1 MTQEQDL
8 ATIPVEAVPE
18 SAGAA
23 ILLEKALPDPV
34 EPASHPVQDP
44 EHQKNEKK
52 AIPWMEKIKSS
63 MRPSGERA
71 LALLKGLHARLP
83 EKYQAESPRHAWS
96 LLFDYLK
103 GRPSF
108 SIIVVIPTM
117 LAVLYFGL
125 MASNVYVTE
134 STFVLHSVSR
144 PSAST
149 GIGSF
154 LKGSGISGLNPADE
168 NLAAITAYITSR
180 DAMRELDEKL
190 DLKKQWSRWWID
202 PIQRFGAFSIRK
214 KYEYLYPYYKNHVT
228 AEMEKESNLCTL
240 TVRGFSAAQ
249 SLQINELL
257 LQGAERLVNR
267 LNERA
272 RQNMIDYAMREVE
285 VAQKMVKDASDKMTD
300 QAGKVAY
307 EAGPLAM
314 KDAQYQQ
321 LVLDREFAKEQLASA
336 MSSLQTARN
345 QAIRQDL
352 YLEVVSKPNLPDVA
366 MEPKRFH
373 NILSVLAVTL
383 LLWGGWT
390 LFIAGVKEHQ
400 Y

>member
-1 MTQEQDL
+1 
-8 ATIPVEAVPE
+8 
-18 SAGAA
+18 
-23 ILLEKALPDPV
+23 
-34 EPASHPVQDP
+34 
-44 EHQKNEKK
+44 
-52 AIPWMEKIKSS
+52 MEKPKSWS
-63 MRPSGERA
+63 TTLGNYFRRLIG
-71 LALLKGLHARLP
+71 GLSQRLP
-83 EKYQAESPRHAWS
+83 EKYRFDSPKQAASA
-96 LLFDYLK
+96 LFDYLK
-103 GRPSF
+103 DRPSF
-108 SIIVVIPTM
+108 SIIVVIPTT

-125 MASNVYVTE
+125 FASKIYVTE
-134 STFVLHSVSR
+134 STFVIHSVSQ
-144 PSAST
+144 PSATT
-149 GIGSF
+149 GISSF

-168 NLAAITAYITSR
+168 NLAAVTAFITSR
-180 DAMRELDEKL
+180 DAMKELDEKL

-202 PIQRFGAFSIRK
+202 PIQRFSVFSIQK
-214 KYEYLYPYYKNHVT
+214 KYEYLYPYYKKHVT

-240 TVRGFSAAQ
+240 TVRGFSAPQ

-257 LQGAERLVNR
+257 LQAAERLVNR

-272 RQNMIDYAMREVE
+272 RQNMIDYAKREVE
-285 VAQKMVKDASDKMTD
+285 SAQKMVKEASDKMTE

-307 EAGPLAM
+307 ESGPLAM

-366 MEPKRFH
+366 MEPKRWRSIF
-373 NILSVLAVTL
+373 SVIAVTL

>member
-1 MTQEQDL
+1 
-8 ATIPVEAVPE
+8 
-18 SAGAA
+18 
-23 ILLEKALPDPV
+23 
-34 EPASHPVQDP
+34 
-44 EHQKNEKK
+44 
-52 AIPWMEKIKSS
+52 MEKPKSWS
-63 MRPSGERA
+63 ATSVNDLRSLLAA
-71 LALLKGLHARLP
+71 LSQRLP
-83 EKYQAESPRHAWS
+83 EKYRFESPREAAAA
-96 LLFDYLK
+96 LFNYLK
-103 GRPSF
+103 DRPSF
-108 SIIVVIPTM
+108 SIIVVIPTA
-117 LAVLYFGL
+117 LALLYFGL
-125 MASNVYVTE
+125 FASNIYVTE
-134 STFVLHSVSR
+134 STFVLHSVSQ
-144 PSAST
+144 PSSSG

-154 LKGSGISGLNPADE
+154 LKSSGISGLNPADE
-168 NLAAITAYITSR
+168 NVAAVTAFITSR
-180 DAMRELDEKL
+180 DAMKELDEKL

-202 PIQRFGAFSIRK
+202 PIQRFSAFSIKK
-214 KYEYLYPYYKNHVT
+214 KYEYLYPYYKKHVE

-240 TVRGFSAAQ
+240 TVKGFSADQ
-249 SLQINELL
+249 SLQINQLL
-257 LQGAERLVNR
+257 LQAAERLVNR

-285 VAQKMVKDASDKMTD
+285 SAQKMVKEASDKMTD
-300 QAGKVAY
+300 QASKVAY
-307 EAGPLAM
+307 ESGPLAM

-366 MEPKRFH
+366 MEPKRLYD
-373 NILSVLAVTL
+373 ILSVLAVTL

>member
-1 MTQEQDL
+1 MNDQNH
-8 ATIPVEAVPE
+8 P
-18 SAGAA
+18 GF
-23 ILLEKALPDPV
+23 LETLRLNV
-34 EPASHPVQDP
+34 SQ
-44 EHQKNEKK
+44 
-52 AIPWMEKIKSS
+52 IFTKIQ
-63 MRPSGERA
+63 
-71 LALLKGLHARLP
+71 ALLP
-83 EKYQAESPRHAWS
+83 ERYRVSTPRQAAE
-96 LLFDYLK
+96 LLLAYL
-103 GRPSF
+103 RQHPSF

-117 LAVLYFGL
+117 VALLYFGL
-125 MASNVYVTE
+125 FASKVYITE
-134 STFVLHSVSR
+134 STFVLHSVAQ
-144 PSAST
+144 PTAST

-154 LKGSGISGLNPADE
+154 LKGSGIAGLNPADE
-168 NLAAITAYITSR
+168 NLAAVTAFITSR
-180 DAMRELDEKL
+180 DAMRELDDKL
-190 DLKKQWSRWWID
+190 NLKKEWSRWWID
-202 PIQRFGAFSIRK
+202 PVQRFSAFSLSKR
-214 KYEYLYPYYKNHVT
+214 YEFLYPYYKKHVT

-240 TVRGFSAAQ
+240 TVRGFSADQ

-257 LQGAERLVNR
+257 LQAAERLVNR

-272 RQNMIDYAMREVE
+272 RQNMIDYAMKEVE
-285 VAQKMVKDASDKMTD
+285 MARKMVKEASDKMTD

-307 EAGPLAM
+307 ESGPLSM

-336 MSSLQTARN
+336 MSSLQAARN

-366 MEPKRFH
+366 MEPKRLHDIF
-373 NILSVLAVTL
+373 SVLAVTL

>member
-1 MTQEQDL
+1 MIQKVSRISLKARLHPL
-8 ATIPVEAVPE
+8 AGHITR
-18 SAGAA
+18 
-23 ILLEKALPDPV
+23 LL
-34 EPASHPVQDP
+34 
-44 EHQKNEKK
+44 
-52 AIPWMEKIKSS
+52 
-63 MRPSGERA
+63 
-71 LALLKGLHARLP
+71 GLLP
-83 EKYQAESPRHAWS
+83 EKYRIQSPKQGLT
-96 LLFDYLK
+96 LLYDYLK
-103 GRPSF
+103 QHPSF
-108 SIIVVIPTM
+108 TIIVVIPTTI
-117 LAVLYFGL
+117 AVLYFGIF
-125 MASNVYVTE
+125 ASSVYVTE
-134 STFVLHSVSR
+134 STFVLHSVAQPTATS
-144 PSAST
+144 

-168 NLAAITAYITSR
+168 NLAAVTAFITSR

-202 PIQRFGAFSIRK
+202 PVQRFSTFNFRK
-214 KYEYLYPYYKNHVT
+214 RYEYLYPYYKKHVT

-240 TVRGFSAAQ
+240 IVRGFSAEQ
-249 SLQINELL
+249 SLQINQLL
-257 LQGAERLVNR
+257 LQAAERLVNR

-285 VAQKMVKDASDKMTD
+285 VAQKMVKEASDKMTD

-307 EAGPLAM
+307 ASGPLAM

-321 LVLDREFAKEQLASA
+321 LVLDREFSKEQLASA

-366 MEPKRFH
+366 MEPKRLHDIF
-373 NILSVLAVTL
+373 SVLAVSL

>member
-1 MTQEQDL
+1 MTEPLSSHDQE
-8 ATIPVEAVPE
+8 ATDNNSMEGRKDMTETTGKSI
-18 SAGAA
+18 
-23 ILLEKALPDPV
+23 KAR
-34 EPASHPVQDP
+34 
-44 EHQKNEKK
+44 
-52 AIPWMEKIKSS
+52 I
-63 MRPSGERA
+63 GG
-71 LALLKGLHARLP
+71 LLKRLP
-83 EKYQAESPRHAWS
+83 EKYRFESPRHVVAA
-96 LLFDYLK
+96 LVGYL
-103 GRPSF
+103 RQHPSF
-108 SIIVVIPTM
+108 SIIVVIPTT
-117 LAVLYFGL
+117 LALLYFGL
-125 MASNVYVTE
+125 FASNIYVTE
-134 STFVLHSVSR
+134 STFVLHSVSQ
-144 PSAST
+144 PSSSG

-154 LKGSGISGLNPADE
+154 LKSSGISGLNPADE
-168 NLAAITAYITSR
+168 NLAAVTAFITSR
-180 DAMRELDEKL
+180 DAMKELDEKL

-202 PIQRFGAFSIRK
+202 PIQRFSPFSFSKR
-214 KYEYLYPYYKNHVT
+214 YEYLYPYYKKHVT

-240 TVRGFSAAQ
+240 TVRGFSAEQ
-249 SLQINELL
+249 SLNINELL

-285 VAQKMVKDASDKMTD
+285 AAQKMVKEASDKMTD
-300 QAGKVAY
+300 QASKVAY
-307 EAGPLAM
+307 ESGPLAM

-336 MSSLQTARN
+336 MSSLQAARN

-366 MEPKRFH
+366 MEPKRLH
-373 NILSVLAVTL
+373 DILSVLAVTL